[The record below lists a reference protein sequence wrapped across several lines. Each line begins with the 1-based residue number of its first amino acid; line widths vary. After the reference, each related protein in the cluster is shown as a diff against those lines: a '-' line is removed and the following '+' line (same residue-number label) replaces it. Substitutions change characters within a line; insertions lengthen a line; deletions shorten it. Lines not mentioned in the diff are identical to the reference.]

1 MSNKIITCEMGFSI
15 HQVCPLA
22 LENICQLGDELN
34 LTLPCK
40 LHVSVNQQLIRRI
53 CSVQK
58 VDNVCRKQLS
68 MLKYTKAC

>member
-1 MSNKIITCEMGFSI
+1 MGFGI

-34 LTLPCK
+34 LTLPCEP
-40 LHVSVNQQLIRRI
+40 HVSVNQQLIGRI
-53 CSVQK
+53 YSVQK